1 MTNQKKI
8 CPNCQGNGF
17 VKTHKAENPANDT
30 VMKYNVC
37 NSKGEVHD
45 KEFDEYFDPLLLS
58 HCTTTDFINVGAAF
72 YVASQKPNPVGAI

>member
-17 VKTHKAENPANDT
+17 VKTHKAENPANDA
-30 VMKYNVC
+30 VMQCTIC

-45 KEFDEYFDPLLLS
+45 KEFDEYFDNHPLLKSLQ
-58 HCTTTDFINVGAAF
+58 HNRLH
-72 YVASQKPNPVGAI
+72 